1 MAVVYNPTKVDVGRL
16 RLLLGEAESTA
27 GFEAASWFETASSD
41 EGRQAVADAEA
52 TRPSFVLVV
61 GGDGTV
67 RTVAEQL
74 AGSGISLAVAAAGT
88 GNLLVR
94 ALGLPVDDLPA
105 AVKSAF
111 GGGVHEIDVGHATLQ
126 HANGTVTSHAFL
138 VMAGIGLDAR
148 MAAGTNPRLKKH
160 LGWLAYADP
169 IGRSVI
175 ANADLAIHYRL
186 DGGRRHSTRA
196 HTVIVGN
203 CGTLTG
209 GILLIPSC
217 SSRMPARTTASWIP
231 SSFGPAEK
239 ARGCRSASV
248 SRCPASCT
256 APRRADCFAN
266 LSGSRSHCVTAARAG
281 SMSRST
287 PPKRSSSMVTA
298 STRSPPRASPSGP
311 EPCSSSAESRPHCG
325 SRVLLLFHV
334 SPHSRPA

>member
-16 RLLLGEAESTA
+16 RRLLGEAESAA
-27 GFEAASWFETASSD
+27 GFEAAVWFETASGD
-41 EGRQAVADAEA
+41 EGRQAAVDAAA

-74 AGSGISLAVAAAGT
+74 AGSRVSLAVAAAGT
-88 GNLLVR
+88 GNLLAR

-126 HANGTVTSHAFL
+126 HTNGTVTSHAFL

-175 ANADLAIHYRL
+175 ANADFAIHYRL

-209 GILLIPSC
+209 GILLIPDARPDDGTLDTVILRPRRKGAWLQIGIRLAL
-217 SSRMPARTTASWIP
+217 SRFLHRTTTGRLLRQLVRQPFALRYGRARRSNVAFNTP
-231 SSFGPAEK
+231 QEVELDGDSFGAIT
-239 ARGCRSASV
+239 SASI
-248 SRCPASCT
+248 T
-256 APRRADCFAN
+256 I
-266 LSGSRSHCVTAARAG
+266 
-281 SMSRST
+281 
-287 PPKRSSSMVTA
+287 
-298 STRSPPRASPSGP
+298 
-311 EPCSSSAESRPHCG
+311 RPG
-325 SRVLLLFHV
+325 ALQLIS
-334 SPHSRPA
+334 